1 MGGCGS
7 SRDEL
12 RGAQRTAQ
20 PTGPNTPSIAAS
32 KKTISER
39 PGADVH
45 SLACLLYSRGILKGV
60 GRLQPCMLVGGGGS
74 SPQLKRF
81 DRCAMAASRSTSSQS
96 LACPSAPCFA
106 VLLPVLRPARLRL
119 LHCASRC
126 SRLRGCCSLCCSLCC
141 RDCDDDGAG
150 GRLSRPEHAAAAS
163 KCSCSAP
170 LTCSA
175 PTICS
180 APPTLKGAADKVPI
194 VYSWRAV
201 FTQAQ
206 KNGQMARWQPGHSR
220 PRTPTPRRPG
230 WAGRPC
236 RGP

>member
-1 MGGCGS
+1 M
-7 SRDEL
+7 
-12 RGAQRTAQ
+12 
-20 PTGPNTPSIAAS
+20 
-32 KKTISER
+32 
-39 PGADVH
+39 
-45 SLACLLYSRGILKGV
+45 KGV

-206 KNGQMARWQPGHSR
+206 KTGQMHGQVAAWALPA
-220 PRTPTPRRPG
+220 PNTDTPPTRL
-230 WAGRPC
+230 GRPPLSGALTATAAWL
-236 RGP
+236 GPPVSGGGGVATARHPTWPTSRSRSGKEVVNARSSGALP